1 MFSFVYDLLVLVQQN
16 LFFSF
21 GVMAAALVMA
31 VAGLF
36 LMREQP
42 LVERQRVLFL
52 IYLILGLIVVLAC
65 LFGGLVLLGQL

>member
-1 MFSFVYDLLVLVQQN
+1 MYDLLVLVQQN